1 MTTQSQE
8 WWTVKEAAEH
18 LRVSTQT
25 VRQYIRQGRIASSQ
39 VTPRGRVLVSAASV
53 EKLLE
58 RNRH

>member
-1 MTTQSQE
+1 MTTQSQD

-18 LRVSTQT
+18 LRVSIQT
-25 VRQYIRQGRIASSQ
+25 VRVYIAAGRIAYSQ